1 MIFGTCKARSDISEK
16 NQELLLQYNCKEGE
30 YSPLAT
36 MFFNEEL
43 GAIRSIMSGFEGP
56 GGIRLPAE

>member
-1 MIFGTCKARSDISEK
+1 MTQNLTKYASEISEK
-16 NQELLLQYNCKEGE
+16 NKELLLQYDCSEGE

-43 GAIRSIMSGFEGP
+43 GAIRSIMSGYDGP
-56 GGIRLPAE
+56 GGIRLPPV